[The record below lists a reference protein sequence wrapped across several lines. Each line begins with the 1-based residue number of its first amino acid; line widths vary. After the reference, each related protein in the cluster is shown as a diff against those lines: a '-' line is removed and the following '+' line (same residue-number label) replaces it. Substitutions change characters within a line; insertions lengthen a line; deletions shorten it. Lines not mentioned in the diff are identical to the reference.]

1 MRSAMTAADGTA
13 TTGAGAGYGGCGDSG
28 GSGGDPWAS
37 MWSGDSTPA
46 PHPRDLFEGD
56 PSEEPVGLMTQSG
69 GKGSGRGSCSREPI
83 AGIYGKISPTL
94 NHAQEVRRV
103 EVSVAL

>member
-13 TTGAGAGYGGCGDSG
+13 TTGAGAGYGGCGGSG

-56 PSEEPVGLMTQSG
+56 PNEEPVGLMTQSG
-69 GKGSGRGSCSREPI
+69 GRGSGRGSCSREPI
-83 AGIYGKISPTL
+83 TGIYGTISPTL
-94 NHAQEVRRV
+94 NHAQEVERV